1 MQHSKHTGLN
11 LKRKITASLLSLAIL
26 GTGTLPLVS
35 TVVASAAEDG
45 DSVGAASVINVKQ
58 DNNENKT
65 VTYDGKT
72 ENVFWASAK
81 YYDYLTDSEVNGT
94 WRTSITQSGT
104 GHSGSEDDWY
114 PFKKFNKF
122 ISGIAASSG
131 WSTPLYFGNFYNGN
145 DGPYAT
151 SSHNGGYM
159 NAKDGLTNWNHAP
172 NNSRKGFT
180 DHDCTKNESDAGTV
194 GLDEEHQSYQG
205 LVDST
210 LKDGNLTVA
219 GGTTAPYFQANDTYV
234 KEFQSS
240 FPFREDTHT
249 DYTKYIFKSSTS
261 NNKKPSDNVYFNWS
275 GNTPTD
281 VNYNYGSAHAVKDG
295 KRYFM
300 YNEASGY
307 GIYPFN
313 GVGQEKDG
321 KTYRY
326 LYASVDHGYP
336 SLSEWTNLKCY
347 FMGASGQ
354 SWPGT
359 QMEFVRDEGNNKVFK
374 VQIPNGATGFVLN
387 NGNGN
392 NWNQTVNG
400 SYDDMKFGAVYVDKD
415 QISGGDDNDKHKI
428 NRWGDA
434 PSDAGISEYTYNTEK
449 LNHGFGVHLTVP
461 FRVPGEHLASDGKTV
476 IPAGK
481 SEEKDSSGNYT
492 RISFDF
498 AGDDDLW
505 MFITDNTTKQS
516 QLVLDLGGNHKESK
530 GHVYFDTLEAVAE
543 DVYTK
548 GKTTKKFDFDYS
560 HTYTMDVFYME
571 RGMIESNCD
580 MSFTMTPL
588 GNNFIVTEKIDT
600 TKVNAGLVDDVT
612 ALSKFTFTPNQN
624 GTTHWENGLNYNIGG
639 TNYNKSGKDSIDLG
653 SGQLFSIANF
663 FKINDEMLVTQ
674 TRGESVLKYTTD
686 YVFKNN
692 TTGEQLDKAHK
703 DSSVETVATGKGFLS
718 NTGTASGDPY
728 EFAELQADFVNTPEV
743 ADVTLSKE
751 TVDFLNQRLVAGDKG
766 QDEEFPITVALNFG
780 GSTTGGL
787 YDFEYTKGT
796 VSGTADKGKLTIK
809 DGDTVTIPNVPIG
822 TTVTVSEDISKS
834 TNFDRKEVKPESFT
848 VTKDGTNSSAIT
860 NIRKLP
866 EPTTDKVTVNKTIF
880 TKTFEDKST
889 ATLGDGYEFQL
900 LSGSTLVDTKTITDT
915 AKDTGSADFKELTF
929 TVNEA
934 DKGKEA
940 QGIFYIAPETFKN
953 GGSKEFTFT
962 VKEVLTDDQKKAIDQ
977 PADQTATIIIY
988 YDKANNKLTNIPPD
1002 QVGSV
1007 PNPVYTTDFTNPYKV
1022 GSVSIT
1028 KTVTRTSGQLDE
1040 QDRTTPFTINVS
1052 FSFNGK
1058 TYPNGV
1064 PFYYTVNGGSKTY
1077 QLGSSQS
1084 ISLKHGE
1091 TALFDGLPVGTTV
1104 TVSEA
1109 NPGAEYSPSVSPESV
1124 KITEKGQAFNVVVT
1138 NKRQAPG
1145 EAPVSVTKVLENADV
1160 AAKAGV
1166 NIENANFE
1174 FTITENTAG
1183 AEPYSE
1189 TVTAKS
1195 ATVDFTPIKFDH
1207 AGTRTFTIAEA
1218 TGRVP
1223 NVEYD
1228 KSVINVSIT
1237 AENDGDKLKITETK
1251 YTDGQGNVLTAPT
1264 FTNKYKVGEVTF
1276 DKYVIDKDAKTVDS
1290 DNTEFTAQVKIKY
1303 PQETAF
1309 SVKPFKLNGE
1319 TVDNEKGEITITN
1332 KGTYV
1337 ITELP
1342 IGTEVEITETDAK
1355 GYLAYYVPK
1364 QVMIATEATN
1374 ATAGGSNDYIS
1385 DGGDGSGITPPAL
1398 SEVTVLNQK
1407 VELPVDITAKKAAE
1421 GFALKGED
1429 FAFTLKGTGVSQTKS
1444 NDAQGNVKFDTITFE
1459 VRSDDKATGN
1469 NTIVIKPDQF
1479 TDDKYTAEYTIAETA
1494 GNNAFLTYDG
1504 TEHKAT
1510 VTVTRTPRS
1519 DVEGLYTY
1527 AAAVDYG
1534 NATNTPPAFTNSWK
1548 KAPAR
1553 IIKKV
1558 LDSDGKP
1565 YDTNETFKIDITY
1578 TYPAD
1583 YTGDT
1588 TQFPASV
1595 SLNKAN
1601 GFTAT
1606 INDLPYNT
1614 GVAVNEADSKGM
1626 TPSYDPASKQITVDG
1641 TSTAENPVT
1650 ITVTNKRQAPGT
1662 TSFPVQFKKQFNYG
1676 TLEADA
1682 FEFEMLEG
1690 DGLKGDKVKNTA
1702 QGVVDFGTVNVEYS
1716 KTAKDPA
1723 NKTVYLDDSKFT
1735 DDIATLTYK
1744 AKEADGK
1751 KANIFY
1757 DGDEITYTV
1766 KIKRTVTASQT
1777 TLEFVSGTYAK
1788 GKDNAESDTFV
1799 NNCLGDIKITKE
1811 VRNAADAEKAKPFK
1825 ADVEI
1830 ALMKADGTLSEFA
1843 AIPYIYTYEGGKTEA
1858 TATLDLYDG
1867 RVYTLSGLP
1876 MGSQVKVTEQS
1887 AKYPNYS
1894 VTYDPQIVTVG
1905 ETASTAK
1912 VINTLQAPGQV
1923 TLGVNKTFTQDA
1935 LNAGVDLEAKGNK
1948 FSFTMTAEANNP
1960 VLKDYTS
1967 TVTLDKYQ
1975 DGKLVTSGEFAAIVF
1990 PSEYAYGQGT
2000 DVAFKVVENSAIEGN
2015 DGSIIYDTATYSVV
2029 YTVKQGESGLDIS
2042 APVITKSKN
2051 GDTSVP
2057 GTVSFENGYPVG
2069 SVEIKKLVKDFDGA
2083 NLEAYKTEAFPIKVT
2098 ITTPDGATDVKETTV
2113 SAAQSVK
2120 YDKLPYGTTVTVE
2133 ETDAKG
2139 MTASID
2145 KATVTVSKETP
2156 APTVTITNTRETLNP
2171 TDVQVPAK
2179 KVIKGADIADYQQAF
2194 LFELNGNGIT
2204 MQAQNDVKGDVLFDK
2219 INFRIKK
2226 SADDAAEKNTILVD
2240 KSAFASSDTV
2250 AYTFAVKEIPAD
2262 RPDITFDNN
2271 TYNVTVNVKKTETLN
2286 AITLSASV
2294 DKTTVPTFTNQKLGR
2309 AILYKVV
2316 KDIDGTGFKP
2326 DVDFKFS
2333 LKVDGKVVK
2342 DDIIINVSKDE
2353 TSRFVTGYYPVD
2365 TVLTFEETDAKG
2377 FECTEPVKTVTII
2390 DETGEIPS
2398 AEVEFVNRRPQP
2410 GQTSITLSALKTVSG
2425 YKLSANDFSF
2435 TAKGKGLDETKKNN
2449 ENGNIV
2455 FSTITYKYTKG
2466 NEADTGNTVYLR
2478 DGDFTDGKAVL
2489 NYEIK
2494 ETKGGNTD
2502 ITYASNTVKA
2512 VVTVKKTET
2521 ASDIQLSATAAYPD
2535 GTTFNNPV
2543 RTGSATII
2551 KKDQE
2556 GNPVDGIEFTLFKV
2570 TSDGLSRDEVLANG
2584 SVVDAKTTGG
2594 GKVTFNDLDLYKDAS
2609 RTLSNPEYQWY
2620 CFAETDPGDNH
2631 NLNSELTFFRVPTE
2645 GVYDVE
2651 FTYMN
2656 GKITSPTSGG
2666 EGMFTFKL
2674 VGSILL
2680 AFASA
2685 LLAGYVFFF
2694 SKKSGKKSAHSV
2706 K

>member
-114 PFKKFNKF
+114 PFKKFNKY

-180 DHDCTKNESDAGTV
+180 DHDCKKNESDAGTV

-449 LNHGFGVHLTVP
+449 LDHGFGVHLTVP

-743 ADVTLSKE
+743 ADVTISKE
-751 TVDFLNQRLVAGDKG
+751 TVDFLKQRLAAGDKG

-780 GSTTGGL
+780 GSTTDGL

-809 DGDTVTIPNVPIG
+809 DGDTITIPNVPIG
-822 TTVTVSEDISKS
+822 TTVTVSEDISNS

-848 VTKDGTNSSAIT
+848 VTKDGTNSSAVT

-889 ATLGDGYEFQL
+889 ATLGDGCKFELYYGETKL
-900 LSGSTLVDTKTITDT
+900 DTITITDPSSDT
-915 AKDTGSADFKELTF
+915 ASDVFKDLKF
-929 TVNEA
+929 TVDEA

-1007 PNPVYTTDFTNPYKV
+1007 PNPDHTTDFVNPYNV

-1028 KTVTRTSGQLDE
+1028 KTVTRDSGELDD
-1040 QDRTTPFTINVS
+1040 QDKNTAFTINVS
-1052 FSFNGK
+1052 FSFNGN

-1091 TALFDGLPVGTTV
+1091 TASFDGLPVGTTV

-1237 AENDGDKLKITETK
+1237 ASNDGDKLKITETK

-1264 FTNKYKVGEVTF
+1264 FTNKYKVGQVTF
-1276 DKYVIDKDAKTVDS
+1276 AKAVIDKDAKTVDS

-1342 IGTEVEITETDAK
+1342 SFP
-1355 GYLAYYVPK
+1355 L
-1364 QVMIATEATN
+1364 
-1374 ATAGGSNDYIS
+1374 
-1385 DGGDGSGITPPAL
+1385 
-1398 SEVTVLNQK
+1398 
-1407 VELPVDITAKKAAE
+1407 
-1421 GFALKGED
+1421 
-1429 FAFTLKGTGVSQTKS
+1429 
-1444 NDAQGNVKFDTITFE
+1444 
-1459 VRSDDKATGN
+1459 
-1469 NTIVIKPDQF
+1469 
-1479 TDDKYTAEYTIAETA
+1479 
-1494 GNNAFLTYDG
+1494 
-1504 TEHKAT
+1504 
-1510 VTVTRTPRS
+1510 TPRS
-1519 DVEGLYTY
+1519 KSPRP
-1527 AAAVDYG
+1527 
-1534 NATNTPPAFTNSWK
+1534 TP
-1548 KAPAR
+1548 R
-1553 IIKKV
+1553 
-1558 LDSDGKP
+1558 
-1565 YDTNETFKIDITY
+1565 
-1578 TYPAD
+1578 
-1583 YTGDT
+1583 
-1588 TQFPASV
+1588 
-1595 SLNKAN
+1595 
-1601 GFTAT
+1601 
-1606 INDLPYNT
+1606 
-1614 GVAVNEADSKGM
+1614 
-1626 TPSYDPASKQITVDG
+1626 
-1641 TSTAENPVT
+1641 
-1650 ITVTNKRQAPGT
+1650 
-1662 TSFPVQFKKQFNYG
+1662 
-1676 TLEADA
+1676 
-1682 FEFEMLEG
+1682 
-1690 DGLKGDKVKNTA
+1690 
-1702 QGVVDFGTVNVEYS
+1702 
-1716 KTAKDPA
+1716 
-1723 NKTVYLDDSKFT
+1723 
-1735 DDIATLTYK
+1735 
-1744 AKEADGK
+1744 
-1751 KANIFY
+1751 
-1757 DGDEITYTV
+1757 
-1766 KIKRTVTASQT
+1766 
-1777 TLEFVSGTYAK
+1777 
-1788 GKDNAESDTFV
+1788 
-1799 NNCLGDIKITKE
+1799 
-1811 VRNAADAEKAKPFK
+1811 
-1825 ADVEI
+1825 
-1830 ALMKADGTLSEFA
+1830 
-1843 AIPYIYTYEGGKTEA
+1843 AI
-1858 TATLDLYDG
+1858 
-1867 RVYTLSGLP
+1867 SH
-1876 MGSQVKVTEQS
+1876 
-1887 AKYPNYS
+1887 
-1894 VTYDPQIVTVG
+1894 
-1905 ETASTAK
+1905 
-1912 VINTLQAPGQV
+1912 
-1923 TLGVNKTFTQDA
+1923 
-1935 LNAGVDLEAKGNK
+1935 
-1948 FSFTMTAEANNP
+1948 
-1960 VLKDYTS
+1960 
-1967 TVTLDKYQ
+1967 
-1975 DGKLVTSGEFAAIVF
+1975 
-1990 PSEYAYGQGT
+1990 
-2000 DVAFKVVENSAIEGN
+2000 
-2015 DGSIIYDTATYSVV
+2015 
-2029 YTVKQGESGLDIS
+2029 
-2042 APVITKSKN
+2042 
-2051 GDTSVP
+2051 
-2057 GTVSFENGYPVG
+2057 
-2069 SVEIKKLVKDFDGA
+2069 
-2083 NLEAYKTEAFPIKVT
+2083 
-2098 ITTPDGATDVKETTV
+2098 
-2113 SAAQSVK
+2113 
-2120 YDKLPYGTTVTVE
+2120 
-2133 ETDAKG
+2133 
-2139 MTASID
+2139 
-2145 KATVTVSKETP
+2145 
-2156 APTVTITNTRETLNP
+2156 
-2171 TDVQVPAK
+2171 
-2179 KVIKGADIADYQQAF
+2179 
-2194 LFELNGNGIT
+2194 
-2204 MQAQNDVKGDVLFDK
+2204 
-2219 INFRIKK
+2219 
-2226 SADDAAEKNTILVD
+2226 
-2240 KSAFASSDTV
+2240 
-2250 AYTFAVKEIPAD
+2250 
-2262 RPDITFDNN
+2262 ITF
-2271 TYNVTVNVKKTETLN
+2271 
-2286 AITLSASV
+2286 
-2294 DKTTVPTFTNQKLGR
+2294 P
-2309 AILYKVV
+2309 
-2316 KDIDGTGFKP
+2316 
-2326 DVDFKFS
+2326 
-2333 LKVDGKVVK
+2333 
-2342 DDIIINVSKDE
+2342 
-2353 TSRFVTGYYPVD
+2353 
-2365 TVLTFEETDAKG
+2365 
-2377 FECTEPVKTVTII
+2377 
-2390 DETGEIPS
+2390 
-2398 AEVEFVNRRPQP
+2398 NR
-2410 GQTSITLSALKTVSG
+2410 
-2425 YKLSANDFSF
+2425 
-2435 TAKGKGLDETKKNN
+2435 
-2449 ENGNIV
+2449 
-2455 FSTITYKYTKG
+2455 
-2466 NEADTGNTVYLR
+2466 
-2478 DGDFTDGKAVL
+2478 
-2489 NYEIK
+2489 
-2494 ETKGGNTD
+2494 
-2502 ITYASNTVKA
+2502 
-2512 VVTVKKTET
+2512 
-2521 ASDIQLSATAAYPD
+2521 
-2535 GTTFNNPV
+2535 
-2543 RTGSATII
+2543 
-2551 KKDQE
+2551 
-2556 GNPVDGIEFTLFKV
+2556 
-2570 TSDGLSRDEVLANG
+2570 
-2584 SVVDAKTTGG
+2584 
-2594 GKVTFNDLDLYKDAS
+2594 
-2609 RTLSNPEYQWY
+2609 
-2620 CFAETDPGDNH
+2620 
-2631 NLNSELTFFRVPTE
+2631 
-2645 GVYDVE
+2645 
-2651 FTYMN
+2651 
-2656 GKITSPTSGG
+2656 
-2666 EGMFTFKL
+2666 
-2674 VGSILL
+2674 
-2680 AFASA
+2680 
-2685 LLAGYVFFF
+2685 
-2694 SKKSGKKSAHSV
+2694 
-2706 K
+2706 